1 MQFDRSMPIA
11 RTVLSL
17 GFLLAGAGSAL
28 AHDPAGAETVRPIL
42 RLSLP
47 DVPGKQAT
55 MVTVSYEPGQASAP
69 HLHPGSVFAYVLEGS
84 VVSQLEGA
92 EAKTYT
98 QGQSW
103 YEPPQ
108 AHHLVSRNASATQ
121 PAKLLVWLLGGENE
135 PVKQALP
142 R

>member
-1 MQFDRSMPIA
+1 MQFDRSKQIV
-11 RTVLSL
+11 RTVFSL
-17 GFLLAGAGSAL
+17 GFLSFGAGCAV
-28 AHDPAGAETVRPIL
+28 AHDPAGTEKVRPIMHQF
-42 RLSLP
+42 LP
-47 DVPGKQAT
+47 DVPDRKVT
-55 MVTVSYEPGQASAP
+55 MVTVSYEPGQASKP

-84 VVSQLEGA
+84 VVSQLEGE

-103 YEPPQ
+103 YEPPR
-108 AHHLVSRNASATQ
+108 AHHLVSRNASDSQ

-142 R
+142 Q